1 MHARIALVCLIIG
14 LALAAGTAVASWVPA
29 ATPAAVSSVNDT
41 TTRVASE
48 FSPSLDELTMAI
60 EAAVLAP
67 ETLMEPGPMVD
78 DSLAWTSTTPVTT
91 VIPTLPTSEA
101 PNDWAPE
108 ADVAEP
114 AAPRATANRSGG
126 IHLIVL
132 APVVVIALAIL
143 MSRRRSA
150 LAG

>member
-78 DSLAWTSTTPVTT
+78 DLLAWTSTTPVTT

-114 AAPRATANRSGG
+114 AAPRATAN
-126 IHLIVL
+126 
-132 APVVVIALAIL
+132 
-143 MSRRRSA
+143 
-150 LAG
+150 